1 MTEFP
6 NGCRWEEA
14 AFWGSQA
21 TATEESAS
29 WVAEALARLQRD
41 SPLSYYALLA
51 AEAEDAEF
59 AAALPEGP
67 PVLAPDGVL
76 NEELELLAL
85 LEEAGLE
92 EGVAV
97 HAASVGQAARSAEDS
112 DDLLLRL
119 AIALNEIGRTREA
132 IELGWELQRRGRP
145 WDRTL
150 ARIIFPFPYQDLVTA
165 RAEELGLDPYLVAG
179 LIRQESAFVPAV
191 VSSAGTVGLMQVLPG
206 TGKELAGR
214 VGPRGF
220 RAEFLKTPE
229 LNVHLGTT
237 YLALPSVRPRCC
249 TATARGAPSSRGV
262 PRLTSPA
269 RSSDADVRASPP
281 GPGS

>member
-1 MTEFP
+1 M
-6 NGCRWEEA
+6 
-14 AFWGSQA
+14 
-21 TATEESAS
+21 
-29 WVAEALARLQRD
+29 
-41 SPLSYYALLA
+41 
-51 AEAEDAEF
+51 
-59 AAALPEGP
+59 
-67 PVLAPDGVL
+67 PVPDGVL
-76 NEELELLAL
+76 SEELELLAL

-92 EGVAV
+92 EGAAV
-97 HAASVGQAARSAEDS
+97 HAASVGQAVRSAEDS

-132 IELGWELQRRGRP
+132 IELGWELRRRGRP

-179 LIRQESAFVPAV
+179 LIRQESAFAPAV

-237 YLALPSVRPRCC
+237 YLARLMERYEGASTS
-249 TATARGAPSSRGV
+249 TATTRKRCDEGER
-262 PRLTSPA
+262 RLPTSPTA
-269 RSSDADVRASPP
+269 TPTSPRSRSTRCGLVRSSGSPSASRSERRSPP
-281 GPGS
+281 SGPRTWEACP